1 MPSGWLVVQ
10 LTPTQSIFL
19 NMIVK
24 NQDGSQ
30 HNFFLLKMLAP
41 SLFPFHSD
49 HGFRHLFDHY
59 DKGVRGGYQS
69 TWGLIDDLDDGPS
82 WSTRSRLECAT
93 TCSTMDGCTSAWFRP
108 NGACVLGIFRV
119 KIIILLIKWD
129 YGSAYISGF
138 KNKKVLQDLN
148 IFLTER
154 FLVVI

>member
-1 MPSGWLVVQ
+1 
-10 LTPTQSIFL
+10 
-19 NMIVK
+19 
-24 NQDGSQ
+24 
-30 HNFFLLKMLAP
+30 MLAP

-108 NGACVLGIFRV
+108 NGACVLGIFRD
-119 KIIILLIKWD
+119 KIIILLMKMGLWQCLHIRFQKQEGVARPEHFPRREIFRSNLVQLVFCKFDIVVFLACVNILW
-129 YGSAYISGF
+129 ISF
-138 KNKKVLQDLN
+138 P
-148 IFLTER
+148 
-154 FLVVI
+154 